1 MSRSACL
8 LVATAALGLLYSPA
22 GPADV
27 PPEQRAEVDHLVR
40 YLGQSDCVMIRNGV
54 RHDGAE
60 AAEHVR
66 RKYEHFRDK
75 IGSTEEFIARSA
87 TKSLISGRSYQVQC
101 PGEDP
106 QPSADWLLAELE
118 KYRAGKP

>member
-1 MSRSACL
+1 M
-8 LVATAALGLLYSPA
+8 ATLGLLYSPA

-27 PPEQRAEVDHLVR
+27 PPEQRPEVDHLVR

-54 RHDGAE
+54 RHVGAE
-60 AAEHVR
+60 AAQHVR
-66 RKYEHFRDK
+66 SKYEHFRDK